1 MQLRWENIYMLFVF
15 FFLYFKAKE
24 ITIDKFFLE
33 REGVCDG

>member
-1 MQLRWENIYMLFVF
+1 MRKYLYVICF

>member
-1 MQLRWENIYMLFVF
+1 MRKYLYVICF
-15 FFLYFKAKE
+15 FMYFKAKE

>member
-1 MQLRWENIYMLFVF
+1 MLFVF
-15 FFLYFKAKE
+15 FMYFKAKE